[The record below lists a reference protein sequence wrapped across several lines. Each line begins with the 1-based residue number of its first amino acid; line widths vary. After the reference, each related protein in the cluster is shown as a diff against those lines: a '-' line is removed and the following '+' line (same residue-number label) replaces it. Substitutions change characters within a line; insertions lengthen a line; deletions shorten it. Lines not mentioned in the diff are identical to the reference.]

1 MNLIPDRI
9 IVPVT
14 AISVVKVLAGV
25 ILLLTVAHV
34 FSMALWWTGQNRL
47 SELLVEKF
55 SFGGEG
61 NIPAFFSAVL
71 LLLASALFGLI
82 GRCARAIDGAKS
94 GHWMALAGV
103 FLFLTL
109 DEAAQIH
116 EKLDTDLI
124 WGSLETS
131 GFLAWPWVI
140 LYGGLVA
147 AFFVVFGRFW
157 LGLPATIK
165 WPYAV
170 AAALYVGAA
179 LGFEMLEARV
189 YTEAAGPGPL
199 FDILVTIEEFLE
211 MSAILYAIHTSL
223 RYLSQVQPAAFAF
236 VPPEP
241 VTASAMR

>member
-1 MNLIPDRI
+1 MNLFPDRV
-9 IVPVT
+9 IVPLT
-14 AISVVKVLAGV
+14 AIGVVRVLALV

-34 FSMALWWTGQNRL
+34 FSTALWWMEQNRL
-47 SELLVEKF
+47 TELLVEKF

-61 NIPAFFSAVL
+61 NFPAFFSAVL
-71 LLLASALFGLI
+71 LLMASALFGLI
-82 GRCARAIDGAKS
+82 GRCVRAVNGAKS
-94 GHWMALAGV
+94 GYWMALAGV

-124 WGSLETS
+124 WGNIETS

-140 LYGGLVA
+140 LYGALVGVFGLL
-147 AFFVVFGRFW
+147 FGRFW
-157 LGLPATIK
+157 AGLPRAVK
-165 WPYAV
+165 WHYAF

-199 FDILVTIEEFLE
+199 FDILVSIEEFLE

-223 RYLSQVQPAAFAF
+223 RYLSQVQPAAFVF
-236 VPPEP
+236 TSPES
-241 VTASAMR
+241 VTVSTAQ